1 MKNRELIFKTIVVT
15 ITDIVTIFLVGSLM
29 RMFIV
34 RNAVKIENNDEML
47 KSEFRED

>member
-15 ITDIVTIFLVGSLM
+15 ITDIVTIFLVGFLM
-29 RMFIV
+29 RMFV